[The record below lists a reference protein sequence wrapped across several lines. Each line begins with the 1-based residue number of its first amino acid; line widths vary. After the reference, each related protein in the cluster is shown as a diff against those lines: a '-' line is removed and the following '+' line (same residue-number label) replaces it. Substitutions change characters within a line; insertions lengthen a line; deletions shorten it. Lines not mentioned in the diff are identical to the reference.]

1 MGGSFCPATA
11 LLLMDK
17 NWDIPV
23 LCNYF
28 SLHGPRSPQSRIITR
43 VSSLQPEELPS
54 PAMVQGKRT
63 ALLLWLGTLVLTCI
77 ISEKSP
83 LLIFCILGI
92 DKPSAGAGGVSS
104 HRVLLKKGA
113 IWPGHPM
120 SSHGVLGEKRVL
132 SVRGTSPPCPSCPH
146 LPLTLETSSSTHG
159 TNAAFL
165 INWAMWLKPNINIKM
180 EFSARNY
187 VQFLLQKANYI
198 LQLFLLLPSYKCLQ
212 EVVQSKVSQS
222 KSWQQLRA
230 VRSKVNALHFSF
242 VGGVLSYRNFEL
254 PYVMNIKPNRLNK
267 IIYNCKSNQ
276 MPPLKARSELRKQT
290 GEDFNH
296 FFSFVDP

>member
-132 SVRGTSPPCPSCPH
+132 SVRGISPRVHPVPTSRCHKLDKLINTRHQRRRSRQLGIAIKADHQYWDDIQGVWWQKLYPIFSWKKVNYEHTWQH
-146 LPLTLETSSSTHG
+146 LFDRIAPFIQIMFARGCATQSFLIKIPAAITSS
-159 TNAAFL
+159 
-165 INWAMWLKPNINIKM
+165 
-180 EFSARNY
+180 
-187 VQFLLQKANYI
+187 
-198 LQLFLLLPSYKCLQ
+198 
-212 EVVQSKVSQS
+212 
-222 KSWQQLRA
+222 
-230 VRSKVNALHFSF
+230 
-242 VGGVLSYRNFEL
+242 
-254 PYVMNIKPNRLNK
+254 
-267 IIYNCKSNQ
+267 
-276 MPPLKARSELRKQT
+276 
-290 GEDFNH
+290 
-296 FFSFVDP
+296 

>member
-1 MGGSFCPATA
+1 MFLFKTKKSS
-11 LLLMDK
+11 LL
-17 NWDIPV
+17 IFYIV
-23 LCNYF
+23 Y
-28 SLHGPRSPQSRIITR
+28 Q
-43 VSSLQPEELPS
+43 SSLQV
-54 PAMVQGKRT
+54 PA
-63 ALLLWLGTLVLTCI
+63 A
-77 ISEKSP
+77 
-83 LLIFCILGI
+83 
-92 DKPSAGAGGVSS
+92 AGGVSS

-132 SVRGTSPPCPSCPH
+132 SVRGISPPCPSCPH

-230 VRSKVNALHFSF
+230 VRSKVNALHFLF
-242 VGGVLSYRNFEL
+242 CECFHTGILSDL
-254 PYVMNIKPNRLNK
+254 MLWP
-267 IIYNCKSNQ
+267 SNQ
-276 MPPLKARSELRKQT
+276 NQKPEVNSQT
-290 GEDFNH
+290 KEEADQWTYHSKDQYNTQNFWTL
-296 FFSFVDP
+296 